1 MKDEK
6 WIVKFL
12 DEHKLKSISVYDLSS
27 GDEKKFV
34 IIATALSTQTNK
46 TVADLLKEEFNY
58 EEKIEGYN
66 KGEWIVFDLGNYT
79 IHLFLP
85 KIREKYNL
93 DKLYKPKKITVKT
106 QKEEK

>member
-1 MKDEK
+1 MKDLK

-27 GDEKKFV
+27 GDEKKYV
-34 IIATALSTQTNK
+34 IIATALSAQTSK
-46 TVADLLKEEFNY
+46 TVADLLKAEFNY

-66 KGEWIVFDLGNYT
+66 KGEWIVFDLDNYT

-93 DKLYKPKKITVKT
+93 DKLYKPKKITAKT